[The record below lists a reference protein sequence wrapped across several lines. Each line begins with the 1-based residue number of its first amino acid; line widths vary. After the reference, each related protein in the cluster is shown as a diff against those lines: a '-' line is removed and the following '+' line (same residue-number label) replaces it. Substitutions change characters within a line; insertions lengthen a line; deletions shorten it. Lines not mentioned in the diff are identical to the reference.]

1 MTKRNMWSYD
11 ETLEML
17 NVMLEQESLK
27 AMNGRPFRK
36 DKAFRLVC
44 EEMIHR
50 GYNTKDPKQI
60 ENRWK
65 NLKKRY
71 TDQQKDPDLAES
83 NPFQFYDEID
93 MLMKGKPPPPTAPS
107 SSPPAVTESKLY
119 SLSISRVE
127 PKAGV
132 DIEEE
137 LAEAEQSIQDDCE
150 DDMANIEEI
159 DKETEPES
167 KSQPAVSSSPR
178 RSRRYR
184 KRPPSY
190 RRDET
195 PKSGLPPYKLA
206 NEEEAY
212 RNQKK
217 LIDYQ
222 FGLYSKA
229 QEESDRKFLN
239 MSRQILDESNRKFQS
254 FLNMFLSGN
263 GAGSQSYS
271 KH

>member
-17 NVMLEQESLK
+17 NIMLEQESLK

-44 EEMIHR
+44 EEMMHR

-71 TDQQKDPDLAES
+71 MDLQKDPEQADS
-83 NPFQFYDEID
+83 IPFQFYDEID
-93 MLMKGKPPPPTAPS
+93 VLMKGKPPPP
-107 SSPPAVTESKLY
+107 SSPPVATESKLY
-119 SLSISRVE
+119 ALSISRVE
-127 PKAGV
+127 PKPTENA
-132 DIEEE
+132 EESLVE
-137 LAEAEQSIQDDCE
+137 PEQPIQEDCE
-150 DDMANIEEI
+150 EDVKSEEI
-159 DKETEPES
+159 VKETIIES
-167 KSQPAVSSSPR
+167 KPQCASSIPR
-178 RSRRYR
+178 RSKRYR
-184 KRPPSY
+184 KPPTTY
-190 RRDET
+190 RRGEPAKT
-195 PKSGLPPYKLA
+195 CLPSYKLA
-206 NEEEAY
+206 TEEEAY

-229 QEESDRKFLN
+229 QEESDQKFLN
-239 MSRQILDESNRKFQS
+239 MSRQILDECNKKFQS
-254 FLNMFLSGN
+254 FLDKFASGSVS
-263 GAGSQSYS
+263 GT
-271 KH
+271 